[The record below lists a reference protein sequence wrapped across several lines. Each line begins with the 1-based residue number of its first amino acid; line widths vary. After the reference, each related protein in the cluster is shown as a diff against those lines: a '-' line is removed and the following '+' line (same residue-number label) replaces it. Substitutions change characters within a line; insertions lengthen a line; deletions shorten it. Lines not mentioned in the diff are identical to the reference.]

1 MVFRRMQEILVSHWA
16 AYNYS
21 SNHSKNI
28 SGGIHPQN
36 AIILAS
42 FVGFL
47 IASFKKGNDKGELK
61 KNTVS
66 DLAFSCDF
74 DPCTLDI

>member
-1 MVFRRMQEILVSHWA
+1 MDFRRMQEILVSHRA

-36 AIILAS
+36 AVILAAT
-42 FVGFL
+42 VFL

-61 KNTVS
+61 KNKTQHQ
-66 DLAFSCDF
+66 
-74 DPCTLDI
+74 I

>member
-1 MVFRRMQEILVSHWA
+1 MVFRRKQEILVSHRA

-36 AIILAS
+36 AIILATI
-42 FVGFL
+42 VFL
-47 IASFKKGNDKGELK
+47 IASFKKDNDKGELK
-61 KNTVS
+61 KIAS
-66 DLAFSCDF
+66 DLAFSQDF
-74 DPCTLDI
+74 DTCTLDT

>member
-1 MVFRRMQEILVSHWA
+1 MVFRRMQEILVSHRA

-36 AIILAS
+36 AIILATI
-42 FVGFL
+42 VFL
-47 IASFKKGNDKGELK
+47 IASFKKGNETGAYYTE
-61 KNTVS
+61 
-66 DLAFSCDF
+66 
-74 DPCTLDI
+74 